1 MDNTRTLDCHFET
14 IAWGLLFILW
24 GITILFD
31 FVPVGIGIVG
41 TGVILLGLNAARAL
55 NGVPTRG
62 GTTTLGILA
71 LVWGGLDLAR
81 SILPLPFELTLFAI
95 FAILLIMQGV
105 IVLARE
111 LRRIRKEGFGNP
123 V

>member
-1 MDNTRTLDCHFET
+1 M
-14 IAWGLLFILW
+14 LFILW
-24 GITILFD
+24 GITILID
-31 FVPVGIGIVG
+31 IVPVGIGIVG

-55 NGVPTRG
+55 NHVPTRS

-81 SILPLPFELTLFAI
+81 SILHLPFELTLFAI
-95 FAILLIMQGV
+95 FAILLIVQGV

-111 LRRIRKEGFGNP
+111 LLRIRKADIGNP
-123 V
+123 VQPPNKKE